1 MEWCW
6 HEYQA
11 NVKLDTI
18 HLIDLNLVPYALCS
32 VLCVLDTLPLHRCQL
47 LVNSNLHSIRIES
60 SLCVWWIRAKIPVC
74 QFTIGKKSFTNLVR
88 PRYVGTPTKAPNF
101 DSHHKMYRFS
111 KCVFLSCFIFRTE
124 KKNTIYYSLNFVT
137 RIIFSVVY

>member
-47 LVNSNLHSIRIES
+47 IVNSNLHSIRIES
-60 SLCVWWIRAKIPVC
+60 SLCV
-74 QFTIGKKSFTNLVR
+74 
-88 PRYVGTPTKAPNF
+88 
-101 DSHHKMYRFS
+101 
-111 KCVFLSCFIFRTE
+111 
-124 KKNTIYYSLNFVT
+124 
-137 RIIFSVVY
+137 